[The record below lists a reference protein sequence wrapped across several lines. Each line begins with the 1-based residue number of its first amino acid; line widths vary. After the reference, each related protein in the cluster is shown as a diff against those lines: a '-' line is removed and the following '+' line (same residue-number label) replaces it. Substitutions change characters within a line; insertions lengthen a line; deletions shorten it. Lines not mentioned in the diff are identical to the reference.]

1 VNQNK
6 LPFTLCILF
15 IKLITKGWA
24 WRRVPERKGGA
35 MQHRHSTRRVTR
47 GTLWV
52 ATTQTSSSKV
62 VAEQRACKQGEKGL
76 KSLKSSPAPPPPVGY
91 TRTISKLKTRSTY
104 PACVKKPPSYR
115 PDQTCDPTEQGWGS
129 LSSEGRLCKGG
140 ANTSWYHGKGKWAK
154 KPLPNT

>member
-1 VNQNK
+1 MNQNK

-76 KSLKSSPAPPPPVGY
+76 KSLKSSPAPPPPVG
-91 TRTISKLKTRSTY
+91 ISKLKTRSIY

-140 ANTSWYHGKGKWAK
+140 AKTRWYHGKGKRAK